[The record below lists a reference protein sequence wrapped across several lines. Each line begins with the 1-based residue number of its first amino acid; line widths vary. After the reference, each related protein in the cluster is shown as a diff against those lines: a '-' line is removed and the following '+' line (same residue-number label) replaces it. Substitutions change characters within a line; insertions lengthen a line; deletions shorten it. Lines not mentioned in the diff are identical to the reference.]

1 MNFNYKGIISV
12 IGSSEI
18 DSETAEKA
26 RKIGQLIAK
35 NRYILACGGMGGV
48 MEAACK
54 GCKEENGLT
63 IGILP
68 TGNKYNANPY
78 VDIKIPTALGHAR
91 NTIVALTGDGIIAV
105 AGNAGT
111 LSEICFAWVYNK
123 PICVLT
129 NVKGWSSKMA
139 NQKLDHRRKEKI
151 HGANTPEEVVE
162 KMIELIETHE

>member
-1 MNFNYKGIISV
+1 MSFNIKGIISV

-18 DSETAEKA
+18 DSETAEKS

-35 NRYILACGGMGGV
+35 NGYALACGGMGGV
-48 MEAACK
+48 MEAACR

-68 TGNKYNANPY
+68 RRNKTDANPY
-78 VDIKIPTALGHAR
+78 VDIKIPTALSHAR
-91 NTIVALTGDGIIAV
+91 NSIVVLTGDGIIAV

-111 LSEICFAWVYNK
+111 LSEICFAWMYNK

-129 NVKGWSSKMA
+129 GVKGWSTKMA
-139 NQKLDHRRKEKI
+139 DQKLDYRRTDKI
-151 HGANTPEEVVE
+151 HEAKSPEEAV
-162 KMIELIETHE
+162 KIIIDLIRSR

>member
-1 MNFNYKGIISV
+1 MNFHHKGIISV
-12 IGSSEI
+12 IGSNEV

-35 NRYILACGGMGGV
+35 NNYILACGGMRGV

-68 TGNKYNANPY
+68 SGRKSDSNPY
-78 VDIKIPTALGHAR
+78 VDIKIPTALGQAR
-91 NTIVALTGDGIIAV
+91 NTIVTLTGDGVIAI

-111 LSEICFAWVYNK
+111 LSEICFAWIYNK
-123 PICVLT
+123 PIVVLT
-129 NVKGWSSKMA
+129 GVEGWSSKMA
-139 NQKLDHRRKEKI
+139 DKKIDYRRKDKI
-151 HGANTPEEVVE
+151 HKANTPEEAV
-162 KMIELIETHE
+162 KKIIELIEAQ

>member
-1 MNFNYKGIISV
+1 MSFNYKGIISV

-18 DSETAEKA
+18 DLNTAAKA

-35 NRYILACGGMGGV
+35 NGFVLVCGGMGGV
-48 MEAACK
+48 MEAACR

-68 TGNKYNANPY
+68 TENKSYANPY
-78 VDIKIPTALGHAR
+78 VDIKIPTPLGQAR
-91 NTIVALTGDGIIAV
+91 NTIVALTGDGVIAV

-111 LSEICFAWVYNK
+111 LSEICFAWIYDK

-129 NVKGWSSKMA
+129 GVEGWSAKMA
-139 NQKLDHRRKEKI
+139 NQKLDFRRKDKI
-151 HGANTPEEVVE
+151 HEAHTPEEAVE
-162 KMIELIETHE
+162 KIISLIKSQ